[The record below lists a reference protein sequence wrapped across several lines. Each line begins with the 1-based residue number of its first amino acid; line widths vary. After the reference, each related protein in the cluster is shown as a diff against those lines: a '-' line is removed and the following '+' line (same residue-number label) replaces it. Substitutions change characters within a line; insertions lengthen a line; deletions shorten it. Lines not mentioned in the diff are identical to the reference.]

1 MTSAELY
8 EQLLTLATE
17 QRDVVESGFRR
28 LAEKVESLERRLD
41 AAGGG
46 DDAPVPLLM
55 RIEETVRRIDER
67 LAAGEEP
74 AAIAQDMKSLITG
87 FERLKRNVEILE
99 TVVARGA
106 QLQFPWFHIKGDR
119 NGRKCEAVTK
129 VWKYLKEH
137 EDSTRTEA
145 VRETFRADPL
155 GYRTEEA
162 LLSEC
167 RRLKVEKYRW
177 C

>member
-1 MTSAELY
+1 MTSAERY

-17 QRDVVESGFRR
+17 QRDVIESGFRR
-28 LAEKVESLERRLD
+28 IVAKVESLERRLD

-46 DDAPVPLLM
+46 DDAPVPLLT
-55 RIEETVRRIDER
+55 RIEKTVRRIDGR

-74 AAIAQDMKSLITG
+74 SLLAQDMKTLITTV
-87 FERLKRNVEILE
+87 EQLKRNVAVLEI
-99 TVVARGA
+99 VVAKGA
-106 QLQFPWFHIKGDR
+106 QLQFPWFHIRGDR
-119 NGRKCEAVTK
+119 SGRKCEAVTK
-129 VWKYLKEH
+129 VWNYLKEH

-145 VRETFRADPL
+145 VRETFRPDPL
-155 GYRTEEA
+155 GYRTEDA